1 MEKTAIPTT
10 LVAALLLLSLFAC
23 AGQRQTANPDAAQST
38 EVREEID
45 ALKRAIEAS
54 YDRERAMA
62 ERLRAAEEVNT
73 DLRREVTAQEN
84 RLGSFASRLDTLN
97 RPAPTSSQ
105 PPVFSAGRFDAPSK
119 YRAAR
124 ESYNNRQYDR
134 ALGQFAEIVM
144 MAPRSNLADN
154 GQYWIG
160 ECYYGLVKFR
170 QALTE
175 FTKVFAYPN
184 TEKSDDAQL
193 KIARCYLAL
202 GEKES
207 ALLAFQ
213 KLMDEYP
220 DSEYVEMARKEMT
233 YLQPRSR

>member
-1 MEKTAIPTT
+1 MEKIAIPAT
-10 LVAALLLLSLFAC
+10 LLLMSLFAC
-23 AGQRQTANPDAAQST
+23 AGQSQIANPDAAT
-38 EVREEID
+38 EDVHEEID

-62 ERLRAAEEVNT
+62 DRLRAAEEVNT
-73 DLRREVTAQEN
+73 ALRLEVSAQED
-84 RLGSFASRLDTLN
+84 RLASIASRLDTLN
-97 RPAPTSSQ
+97 RAAESPSSQ
-105 PPVFSAGRFDAPSK
+105 PPVFSTGRFDAASK

-124 ESYNNRQYDR
+124 ESYKNRQYDR

-160 ECYYGLVKFR
+160 ECYYGLVKIR

-202 GEKES
+202 GEKEN

-213 KLMDEYP
+213 KLLDEYS

-233 YLQPRSR
+233 YLQPGSR